1 MILVR
6 KPITNRKENKMKNF
20 MQGVFWTL
28 FVGMAA
34 WIALDMTKVVAH
46 YKQNQH
52 MNEIVALSIDDLD

>member
-1 MILVR
+1 
-6 KPITNRKENKMKNF
+6 